1 MVYRFIDD
9 NKNMFGLRWLCRRLS
24 ISLNCYYNYK
34 KRSKREYK
42 EWLAHIFE
50 IIKYVYYNN
59 NRVTGYRT
67 MRIFLKRYGYELSNP
82 TVHKY
87 MNTMLGLRAM
97 IMRKKPGYKTCHKHK
112 IFDDLLKQ
120 NFTVDRKNK
129 VWCTDFTYMRQPD
142 GKFRYNC
149 TIIDLY
155 DRAVIAS
162 VNSRYMNTEL
172 AISTLQK
179 ALKQEHYPK
188 GIILHSDQGAQF
200 TSWDFAAFCK
210 SNGVTQ
216 SMSKAGCPYDNAPME
231 RFYNT
236 FKNSFYYV
244 TNFSS
249 VEAMDEA
256 TMNYINYYNYV
267 RPHSYNN
274 YLTPMEARYR

>member
-1 MVYRFIDD
+1 
-9 NKNMFGLRWLCRRLS
+9 MFGLRWLCRHLS

-34 KRSKREYK
+34 KRSKHEYK
-42 EWLAHIFE
+42 GRLAHIFE

-67 MRIFLKRYGYELSNP
+67 MRIFLKRYGYGLSNP
-82 TVHKY
+82 SVHKY
-87 MNTMLGLRAM
+87 MNTMLGLRVM
-97 IMRKKPGYKTCHKHK
+97 IMRKKSGYKTCHKHK
-112 IFDDLLKQ
+112 IFDHLLKQ
-120 NFTVDRKNK
+120 NFTVDRKHK
-129 VWCTDFTYMRQPD
+129 VWCTDFTYMRQPN

-155 DRAVIAS
+155 DRAVIVS
-162 VNSRYMNTEL
+162 VNSSYMNTEL

-179 ALKQEHYPK
+179 ALEQEHYPK
-188 GIILHSDQGAQF
+188 GSILHSDQGCQF
-200 TSWDFAAFCK
+200 TCWDFAAFCK
-210 SNGVTQ
+210 NNSVTP

-244 TNFSS
+244 TSFSS
-249 VEAMDEA
+249 VEAMDKA

-267 RPHSYNN
+267 RSYSYNN